1 MSERLA
7 NAARALV
14 RISIIRWAI
23 YVPLAELALAEALWH
38 AARAAWEE
46 LTWRLGAF
54 ARELSA
60 TECWHIVLAAPPGAD
75 CARSLP
81 A

>member
-1 MSERLA
+1 MS
-7 NAARALV
+7 V
-14 RISIIRWAI
+14 TQTFT
-23 YVPLAELALAEALWH
+23 VAEASVKHCPLVH
-38 AARAAWEE
+38 GSC
-46 LTWRLGAF
+46 LTSRCMFWRLGAF